1 MTKFDS
7 GTIARHSRG
16 TGPGGPQ
23 DHAVTTRKP
32 VNREVYE
39 GADLIALRLRSAKKP
54 AVIPFLEI
62 PPEEIDLE
70 PVTLEPMSLTD
81 AEPIPIMPLV
91 VPMSEILPFD
101 DEDVP
106 EITPAV
112 ASDPADG
119 AAAASSVPAPTRD
132 GKTPTSAPTASPSD
146 GLSLFGVG
154 TILDEKPRG
163 KGRGR

>member
-1 MTKFDS
+1 
-7 GTIARHSRG
+7 
-16 TGPGGPQ
+16 
-23 DHAVTTRKP
+23 VTTRKP

-81 AEPIPIMPLV
+81 AEPMPIMPLV

-106 EITPAV
+106 EVIPTVVQDPVV
-112 ASDPADG
+112 AT
-119 AAAASSVPAPTRD
+119 SSVPAPTSD
-132 GKTPTSAPTASPSD
+132 GKTTPGPAAPPSD

-154 TILDEKPRG
+154 TIIDEKPRG
-163 KGRGR
+163 GKGRGR

>member
-1 MTKFDS
+1 
-7 GTIARHSRG
+7 
-16 TGPGGPQ
+16 
-23 DHAVTTRKP
+23 VTTRKTA
-32 VNREVYE
+32 NREVYE

-81 AEPIPIMPLV
+81 AEPMPIMPLV
-91 VPMSEILPFD
+91 VPMSEILPFED
-101 DEDVP
+101 DDVP
-106 EITPAV
+106 EITPDIAH
-112 ASDPADG
+112 DPA
-119 AAAASSVPAPTRD
+119 AIASSVPAPTSD
-132 GKTPTSAPTASPSD
+132 GKLSTLGPAAPPSD
-146 GLSLFGVG
+146 GLSFFGVG